1 MRRRSDPKLEA
12 LSRVPLFRSLGKRSL
27 AEVGSIADE
36 VPVPK
41 GRALIR
47 EGQPGRQFFVLL
59 AGEVDVR
66 RGGRKVN
73 TLRAGD
79 FFGEMALVSNRSTNA
94 TVTTT
99 VDSRVVVITR
109 PSFRRLLRDNPT
121 VQMNVIDALVARIP
135 GD

>member
-12 LSRVPLFRSLGKRSL
+12 LSRVPLFSGLGKRALS
-27 AEVGSIADE
+27 EVGAIADE
-36 VPVPK
+36 VPVAK

-59 AGEVDVR
+59 DGEVDVR

-73 TLRAGD
+73 TLGSGD
-79 FFGEMALVSNRSTNA
+79 FFGEMALISNRSTNA

-121 VQMNVIDALVARIP
+121 VQMNIIDALVARIP

>member
-12 LSRVPLFRSLGKRSL
+12 LSRVPLFSALGKRSL

-41 GRALIR
+41 GKALIR

-59 AGEVDVR
+59 DGEVDVR

-73 TLRAGD
+73 TLRTGD
-79 FFGEMALVSNRSTNA
+79 FFGEMALISNRSTNA
-94 TVTTT
+94 TVATT